1 MVIYQ
6 HLRLVL
12 FLLVSTHLLCDL
24 PVTATC
30 FRNGKS
36 YEQCKDC
43 LLKAADCHKQN
54 RSYPFQVYIISHF
67 CIVLLF
73 AAVHGG
79 TSQEKSCV
87 PCHVILIQWRMKTLI
102 SFISLIEPH

>member
-1 MVIYQ
+1 MVIFH

-12 FLLVSTHLLCDL
+12 FLLVSTHLLCGL

-30 FRNGKS
+30 FKNGKS

-54 RSYPFQVYIISHF
+54 RSYPFQVYIISHSCMHCF
-67 CIVLLF
+67 VCYLLLCMGE
-73 AAVHGG
+73 AVKKRAVFLL
-79 TSQEKSCV
+79 T
-87 PCHVILIQWRMKTLI
+87 
-102 SFISLIEPH
+102 